1 MSINM
6 IERVARAIR
15 HSRNPTIFPKWDD
28 LDIKIKLMYYKEA
41 KAAIEAMREPTEE
54 MIELFNDHDWID
66 RYWEPAIDAALKD
79 DGLMNVDNNRAS

>member
-41 KAAIEAMREPTEE
+41 KAAIEAMR
-54 MIELFNDHDWID
+54 DYHDNQNSEAEAQGHEVIG
-66 RYWEPAIDAALKD
+66 YKTMIDAALKE
-79 DGLMNVDNNRAS
+79 